1 MFCAVIL
8 ALPFSAVFAMLST
21 VLLCIWHIYKC
32 ICCLQFMLNLIQ
44 ILFWCSQMEDRWR
57 ATVWVLIAQCLVVQ
71 LAENFQQL
79 LTNVGLL
86 FYYCL
91 ISIWN
96 RELVTYTENKEGQLQ
111 LNCRL
116 GYSLSCFCHGF
127 LTTMQ
132 SSKACIGDNLRFSI
146 LKKNEPSFWLA
157 NNQKYLLNYRCPEC
171 VVYVLM
177 PELEVE
183 VNGLQSV

>member
-1 MFCAVIL
+1 
-8 ALPFSAVFAMLST
+8 MLST

-57 ATVWVLIAQCLVVQ
+57 ASLIARCLVVQ

-146 LKKNEPSFWLA
+146 LKKNEPAKFLISR
-157 NNQKYLLNYRCPEC
+157 QPKVP
-171 VVYVLM
+171 
-177 PELEVE
+177 PELQMSWMCCVCF
-183 VNGLQSV
+183 NARTGSWGKWFGLQSV